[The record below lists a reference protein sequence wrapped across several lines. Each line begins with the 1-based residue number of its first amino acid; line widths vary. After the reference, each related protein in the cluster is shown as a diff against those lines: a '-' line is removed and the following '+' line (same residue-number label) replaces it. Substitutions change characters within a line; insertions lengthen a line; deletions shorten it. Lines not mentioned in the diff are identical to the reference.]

1 MTSPLANFAFHI
13 RHSTGDGEATHYAAQ
28 HRQRDGAFPSLFDGI
43 ERN

>member
-13 RHSTGDGEATHYAAQ
+13 RHSTGGGEATHYVAQ
-28 HRQRDGAFPSLFDGI
+28 HRQRDGAFPSLFDDI